1 LFILLKNKLCTQ
13 DGLQQAYTLLNNLS
27 RINSSTRSMIIKH
40 LLSGTREL
48 GLAVCKEIEILME
61 EAIKY
66 NHNTMLIAPGQ
77 PSTSAAAGYN
87 DDTMDSN
94 VQHTSSLVSAYS
106 QRSQQQQQ
114 QQQQTTIQQNLINSF
129 SNLVILSPKTK
140 QIRELQLPSMS
151 LLPSSSKIEKNF

>member
-1 LFILLKNKLCTQ
+1 
-13 DGLQQAYTLLNNLS
+13 
-27 RINSSTRSMIIKH
+27 MIIKH

-87 DDTMDSN
+87 DDTMDS
-94 VQHTSSLVSAYS
+94 
-106 QRSQQQQQ
+106 
-114 QQQQTTIQQNLINSF
+114 ISF
-129 SNLVILSPKTK
+129 YGIY
-140 QIRELQLPSMS
+140 I
-151 LLPSSSKIEKNF
+151 KNK

>member
-1 LFILLKNKLCTQ
+1 
-13 DGLQQAYTLLNNLS
+13 
-27 RINSSTRSMIIKH
+27 MIIKH